1 MNTPSMQDLLEAGVH
16 FGHQTRRGNPRM
28 SQYIFGVRDGVH
40 IINLE
45 DSEKLLKEACEYV
58 HKLGQEGK
66 VLLFVGTKKQAQQLI
81 ADTAAKS
88 NAPFVNY
95 RWLGGTLTNFDELR
109 RNIKRLLDIK
119 EKKEKGELGHYTK
132 KELLLIDRKLGKF
145 NQEIGG
151 LAAMNTL
158 PDALFLVDAADEKT
172 ALKEATRLGIPV
184 VAITDTNSNPD
195 LVDKPIPGND
205 DASKSIKILVE
216 AIGDAYAEG
225 LGKAKVAAAAKKEA
239 DEKAAEA
246 PVVDDATVAA
256 IEQEVE
262 KEEVKD
268 AERVV

>member
-45 DSEKLLKEACEYV
+45 DSEKLLKAACEYV
-58 HKLGQEGK
+58 YKLGQEGK
-66 VLLFVGTKKQAQQLI
+66 VLMFVGTKKQAQELI
-81 ADTAAKS
+81 AAAAAKS
-88 NAPFVNY
+88 NAPYINY
-95 RWLGGTLTNFDELR
+95 RWLGGTLTNFEELR
-109 RNIKRLLDIK
+109 RNIKKLLDLK
-119 EKKEKGELGHYTK
+119 DKQEKGELGHYTK
-132 KELLLIDRKLGKF
+132 KERLLIDRKLEKF

-151 LAAMNTL
+151 LAAMATL
-158 PDALFLVDAADEKT
+158 PDAVFLVDAADEKT
-172 ALKEATRLGIPV
+172 ALKEANRLELPV

-195 LVDKPIPGND
+195 LVDYPVPGND
-205 DASKSIKILVE
+205 DASKSLKILVE

-225 LGKAKVAAAAKKEA
+225 CGKASKAAADKAAADKKEA
-239 DEKAAEA
+239 EV
-246 PVVDDATVAA
+246 VVDDATVEVL
-256 IEQEVE
+256 EQEVE